1 MCRTLPQT
9 EWERK
14 LLKGSLLL
22 SLEAHV
28 QVQVALKTLSMAL
41 QLLIAQNEL
50 CRWQPLIVDAKR
62 GALDSARNIALL
74 LSLEAAGVVQLRL
87 NSCIVA
93 LALQRE

>member
-1 MCRTLPQT
+1 MGA
-9 EWERK
+9 EASE
-14 LLKGSLLL
+14 GSLLL

-62 GALDSARNIALL
+62 VL
-74 LSLEAAGVVQLRL
+74 
-87 NSCIVA
+87 
-93 LALQRE
+93 